1 MDDDLRERKISRGL
15 VRHVLTRNTGDRIA
29 LGRVTRQLDKERI
42 AKELD
47 YQQQKQ
53 KLLLQKFESQ
63 MKERSAKDSQE
74 TSNELDGTAGL
85 RKATG
90 KHVMSRYRSYSE
102 LEMSSS
108 QLQRLKC
115 SAEIPEALE
124 KKAKTNRTL
133 NYSRLAV
140 EKRAN
145 ETNRP
150 RLRKTGVIKAPER
163 SGLVEEVRMKRT
175 KTLSDI
181 LPPVILP
188 PIFQSGASSLEK
200 RTVLENQRTQAK
212 ESFSEGSG
220 SNQTPMMTEIRELED
235 LEDCRYLRKSN
246 FQ

>member
-1 MDDDLRERKISRGL
+1 
-15 VRHVLTRNTGDRIA
+15 
-29 LGRVTRQLDKERI
+29 
-42 AKELD
+42 
-47 YQQQKQ
+47 
-53 KLLLQKFESQ
+53 

-90 KHVMSRYRSYSE
+90 KHVMSRYRSYSK

-108 QLQRLKC
+108 QFQRLKC

-124 KKAKTNRTL
+124 KKAKTNRAL

-200 RTVLENQRTQAK
+200 RT

-220 SNQTPMMTEIRELED
+220 SNQTPMMTEIRKLED

-246 FQ
+246 FR